1 MKQRRI
7 TAALLCAILLLS
19 QCNFKIQAAS
29 AVTQRQVEDQ
39 LAALTAQYEGV
50 AYTDNF
56 NGATQCKGFAD
67 MIYDALF
74 HVGTIGIYPAGVYY
88 YMESVSG
95 STKEVGRV
103 EPGYAALDASAVQPL
118 LEQACPGDYIQ
129 MRRRDRSYGHSMIVL
144 EANTT
149 GLKVLHC
156 NWRNDLTCSVN
167 EFSWEDLSLISD
179 GISLYHYKNYQITGS
194 FTDVTPDAWYYSY
207 VTSIC
212 QAGVMAGVSETSFG
226 PAEPMT
232 RAMVV
237 TVLYRL
243 SQDTSTYPTTFTDV
257 PAGTWYTNAVG
268 WAQTYGLAAGYE
280 NGTFRPNDKIT
291 REQFAAF
298 LYRFAVFEGRAQAGG
313 GSDLAV
319 FNDVSQVSGWAY
331 PALQWAVAQKIISGT
346 PNGYLHPL
354 ANATRAEAATILAQ
368 YISLFRAAE

>member
-29 AVTQRQVEDQ
+29 AVTQRQVEDR
-39 LAALTAQYEGV
+39 LAALTEQYEGV

-88 YMESVSG
+88 YMESVSA
-95 STKEVGRV
+95 STETVGRV

-144 EANTT
+144 EANTA
-149 GLKVLHC
+149 GLTVLHC

-179 GISLYHYKNYQITGS
+179 GISLYHYKNYRTAGS

-257 PAGTWYTNAVG
+257 PAGTWY
-268 WAQTYGLAAGYE
+268 
-280 NGTFRPNDKIT
+280 
-291 REQFAAF
+291 
-298 LYRFAVFEGRAQAGG
+298 
-313 GSDLAV
+313 
-319 FNDVSQVSGWAY
+319 
-331 PALQWAVAQKIISGT
+331 
-346 PNGYLHPL
+346 
-354 ANATRAEAATILAQ
+354 
-368 YISLFRAAE
+368 

>member
-1 MKQRRI
+1 
-7 TAALLCAILLLS
+7 
-19 QCNFKIQAAS
+19 
-29 AVTQRQVEDQ
+29 
-39 LAALTAQYEGV
+39 
-50 AYTDNF
+50 
-56 NGATQCKGFAD
+56 
-67 MIYDALF
+67 
-74 HVGTIGIYPAGVYY
+74 
-88 YMESVSG
+88 
-95 STKEVGRV
+95 
-103 EPGYAALDASAVQPL
+103 
-118 LEQACPGDYIQ
+118 

-149 GLKVLHC
+149 GLTVLHC

-179 GISLYHYKNYQITGS
+179 GISLYHYKNYQTAGS

-243 SQDTSTYPTTFTDV
+243 SQDTSTYQTTFTDV

-280 NGTFRPNDKIT
+280 NGMFCPNDKIT

-331 PALQWAVAQKIISGT
+331 PALQWAVCAE
-346 PNGYLHPL
+346 GYLRHAERLPAPPGQCHPRRSGDDPGPVYQPL
-354 ANATRAEAATILAQ
+354 PRGGMSA
-368 YISLFRAAE
+368 